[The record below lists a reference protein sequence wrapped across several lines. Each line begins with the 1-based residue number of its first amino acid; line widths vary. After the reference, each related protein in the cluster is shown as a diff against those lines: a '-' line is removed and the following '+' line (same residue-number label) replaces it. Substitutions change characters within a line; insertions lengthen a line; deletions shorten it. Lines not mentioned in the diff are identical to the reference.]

1 MDDLIKFITSHAE
14 QAHWYIFAGI
24 LLAGFNLPLSLD
36 AMLILSALLAATVVP
51 EMTIPLF
58 LAVYLGSV
66 FSAWIAFAIGRILG
80 PKLFRF
86 RLFSKL
92 LSPRRLEKINKFN
105 QKYGL
110 FSLVVGR
117 FIPFGVRNCIFMT
130 SGLSKAPFRQFAWRD
145 AIACLVWSSICFTS
159 CFFLGK
165 NYDYLVR
172 AVRTFNL
179 LILGVLSVTLI
190 TYIWYKRRKN
200 RPSQTPNETG

>member
-1 MDDLIKFITSHAE
+1 MDELIKYITSHAH
-14 QAHWYIFAGI
+14 QAHWYIFAAI

-36 AMLILSALLAATVVP
+36 AMLIFSALLAATVVP
-51 EMTIPLF
+51 EMTISLF
-58 LAVYLGSV
+58 LSVYLGSL

-92 LSPRRLEKINKFN
+92 LTSARLEKIKKFN
-105 QKYGL
+105 EKYGL
-110 FSLVVGR
+110 FSLVIGR

-130 SGLSKAPFRQFAWRD
+130 TGLSKASFRQFVYRD
-145 AIACLVWSSICFTS
+145 AIACLIWSSICFST

-165 NYDYLVR
+165 NYDYLIR
-172 AVRTFNL
+172 AVKTFNL
-179 LILGVLSVTLI
+179 LILIVLSVTLI

-200 RPSQTPNETG
+200 RPSQTRNETG